1 MRPNKNLIAS
11 TTLDIMRGQG
21 MKYVHAIS
29 GATQGVEGDLEKSRR
44 QIKRYNKMVR
54 TKGGLVLLGA
64 LTCGF
69 AALSFVLLLIE
80 L

>member
-54 TKGGLVLLGA
+54 KHKRVDILGIY
-64 LTCGF
+64 L
-69 AALSFVLLLIE
+69 
-80 L
+80 